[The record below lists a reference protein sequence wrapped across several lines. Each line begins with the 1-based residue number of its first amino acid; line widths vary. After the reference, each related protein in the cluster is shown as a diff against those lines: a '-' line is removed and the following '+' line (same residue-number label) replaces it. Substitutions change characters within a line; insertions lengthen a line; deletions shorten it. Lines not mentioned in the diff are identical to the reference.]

1 MKKFL
6 FFVLLSLCV
15 CPDLSAGVVVDDP
28 IEDKT
33 GNNGNSGRP
42 RTMPPAVLTSVQ
54 DDIVSIDVSR
64 YSGNVQL
71 MVMSEDGVT
80 SISENHS
87 IFGFGTINKDFSLL
101 NAGSYSITLIFDSGE
116 VYVGRV
122 RKD

>member
-6 FFVLLSLCV
+6 FFVLLSLGV

-54 DDIVSIDVSR
+54 DDIVSIDENENEMSDLARANVKALAGIEIPGDDTEKKRLRIIPCSHSPHNR
-64 YSGNVQL
+64 CDYS
-71 MVMSEDGVT
+71 
-80 SISENHS
+80 SID
-87 IFGFGTINKDFSLL
+87 IFYECQVISFC
-101 NAGSYSITLIFDSGE
+101 
-116 VYVGRV
+116 
-122 RKD
+122 